1 MNIEIEKAREHG
13 FCFGVR
19 RAIKLVE
26 KAHREYG
33 EVVTLGPIVHNQQ
46 VVDRLAGMG
55 IEVVRDFSQMK
66 GRAVAITAHGAPP
79 GLLDEIAL
87 SGSTVIDTTCPIVR
101 SAQKAAKKLAESGYK
116 VIIFGERDHPE
127 VKGLLGWAGANAVAT
142 MDSEQVARMDLNR
155 RAGILSQT
163 TQNKNKF
170 LDFINQVYTAVLHN
184 VRELRVVNTICD
196 ETEKRQDAALELA
209 GKSDIVLVVGGRNS
223 ANTKRLAEICSTLV
237 ETHLIETDIEIEANW
252 LQDKKHIGV
261 AAGTSTPDKSINEV
275 IDKVRSLRNRA

>member
-33 EVVTLGPIVHNQQ
+33 EIVTLGPIVHNQQ
-46 VVDRLAGMG
+46 VVDRLASMG

-79 GLLDEIAL
+79 ELLDEIAL

-101 SAQKAAKKLAESGYK
+101 SAQKSAKKLAGSGYK
-116 VIIFGERDHPE
+116 VIIFGEEDHPE
-127 VKGLLGWAGANAVAT
+127 VKGLLGWAGSNAVAT
-142 MDSEQVARMDLNR
+142 LDSGQIANMDLNR

-170 LDFINQVYTAVLHN
+170 LDFINQAYTTAFHD

-209 GKSDIVLVVGGRNS
+209 RKSDLVLVVGGRNS

-237 ETHLIETDIEIEANW
+237 ETHLIETDNEIEANW
-252 LQDKKHIGV
+252 LYGKEHVGV
-261 AAGTSTPDKSINEV
+261 AAGTSTPDKSIDSV
-275 IDKVRSLRNRA
+275 VDKVRALGNSE

>member
-26 KAHREYG
+26 KAHQEYG

-46 VVDRLAGMG
+46 VVDRLDRMG
-55 IEVVRDFSQMK
+55 IEVVSDFSQMK

-79 GLLDEIAL
+79 GLLDEIVS

-101 SAQKAAKKLAESGYK
+101 SAQKAAKKLAEAGYK

-127 VKGLLGWAGANAVAT
+127 VKGLLGWAGVNAVAT
-142 MDSEQVARMDLNR
+142 LDSDQVAHMDLNR
-155 RAGILSQT
+155 LAGILSQT

-170 LDFINQVYTAVLHN
+170 LDFINQVYTAVLHD

-209 GKSDIVLVVGGRNS
+209 RKSDIVLVVGGRNS

-237 ETHLIETDIEIEANW
+237 ETHLIETDSEIEVNW
-252 LQDKKHIGV
+252 FHDKTHIGV
-261 AAGTSTPDKSINEV
+261 TAGTSTPDESIDRV
-275 IDKVRSLRNRA
+275 VDKVRALRTRE

>member
-1 MNIEIEKAREHG
+1 MDIEIEKAREHG

-46 VVDRLAGMG
+46 VVDRLARMG

-79 GLLDEIAL
+79 ELLDEIAL

-101 SAQKAAKKLAESGYK
+101 SAQKAAKKLAEAGYK
-116 VIIFGERDHPE
+116 VIIFGEKDHPE
-127 VKGLLGWAGANAVAT
+127 VRGLLGWAGTNSVAT
-142 MDSEQVARMDLNR
+142 LDSELIAHMELNR

-170 LDFINQVYTAVLHN
+170 LDFIIQVYTDVLHD

-209 GKSDIVLVVGGRNS
+209 RKSDIVLVVGGRNS

-237 ETHLIETDIEIEANW
+237 ETHLIERDIEIEADW
-252 LQDKKHIGV
+252 LYDKKHVGV
-261 AAGTSTPDKSINEV
+261 AAGTSTPDKSIDV
-275 IDKVRSLRNRA
+275 V

>member
-1 MNIEIEKAREHG
+1 MVIEIEKAREHG

-19 RAIKLVE
+19 RAIQLVE

-46 VVDRLAGMG
+46 VVDRLAGIG
-55 IEVVRDFSQMK
+55 IEIISDFNQMR

-79 GLLDEIAL
+79 GILDEIAL
-87 SGSTVIDTTCPIVR
+87 SGSIVIDTTCPIVR
-101 SAQKAAKKLAESGYK
+101 SAQKAAKKLAEAGYK

-127 VKGLLGWAGANAVAT
+127 VKGLLGWAGVNAVAT
-142 MDSEQVARMDLNR
+142 MDSDQVAHMDLNQ

-170 LDFINQVYTAVLHN
+170 LDFINQVYTAVLHD

-209 GKSDIVLVVGGRNS
+209 RKSDIVLVVGGRNS

-237 ETHLIETDIEIEANW
+237 ETHLIETDIEIEAIW
-252 LQDKKHIGV
+252 LHDKKHVGV
-261 AAGTSTPDKSINEV
+261 AAGTSTPDESIDEV
-275 IDKVRSLRNRA
+275 VHKIRSLSDC